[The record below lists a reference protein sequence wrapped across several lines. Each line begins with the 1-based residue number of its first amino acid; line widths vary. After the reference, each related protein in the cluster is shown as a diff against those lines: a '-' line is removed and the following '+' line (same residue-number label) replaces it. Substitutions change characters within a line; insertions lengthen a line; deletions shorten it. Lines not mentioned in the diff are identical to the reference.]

1 MIKIYKKT
9 INDETLKPLK
19 NFNVGSWVYV
29 ENPNEKEIKSLV
41 KNLNLEIDLLKDVL
55 DPHEVPRLEIENK
68 ITYIFTRVPYIEEE
82 KVITTPL
89 LITIGDNSLTTICS
103 KKLPFLEDFVQGK
116 ETFYTTQ
123 KTRLFLQIFSKINQ
137 AYNKFLT
144 DISKN
149 VRGVSVK
156 LERIENKDVIR
167 FVSFEIILN
176 DFLTALNPINNLLQD
191 LLSGRFLK
199 LYEKDKDLIE
209 DLSLGTGQ
217 LIERCKADLKTI
229 VNIRESYSTIITNN
243 LNRVIKLL
251 TALTII
257 LTIPTIIASIYGMNV
272 KLPLADNPLIFIWII
287 GITFLFSLV
296 VLLVL
301 IKKRWL

>member
-9 INDETLKPLK
+9 INDKTLKTLK
-19 NFNVGSWVYV
+19 NFNVGSWIYV
-29 ENPNEKEIKSLV
+29 EDPNEKEIKSLV
-41 KNLNLEIDLLKDVL
+41 KNLNFETDLLKDAL
-55 DPHEVPRLEIENK
+55 DPHEVPRLEIEDQ
-68 ITYIFTRVPYIEEE
+68 ITHIFTRVPYIEEE

-89 LITIGDNSLTTICS
+89 LITIGDNFLATICS
-103 KKLPFLEDFVQGK
+103 KKLPFLEDFTQGK
-116 ETFYTTQ
+116 EVFYTSQ
-123 KTRLFLQIFSKINQ
+123 KTRLFLQIFSRINQ
-137 AYNKFLT
+137 TYNKFLT

-149 VRGVSVK
+149 VRSVSVK
-156 LERIENKDVIR
+156 LERIENTDVIR

-176 DFLTALNPINNLLQD
+176 DFLTALNPINNLLQN

-209 DLSLGTGQ
+209 DLSLGTSQ

-272 KLPLADNPLIFIWII
+272 KLPLADNPLVFIWII

-301 IKKRWL
+301 LKKRWL